1 METTLNIRKD
11 ILKQVAEAAE
21 SHGMSCSEMIVLLI
35 NRSTREIAN
44 PECPG
49 RRVQYQAR
57 RKPAD
62 WSDLHVK
69 LREDEYEYWLDIRKL
84 MKMSVSLILGNAV
97 RKFLSK
103 PFKINSTDNYLCKNY
118 IIAKEIID
126 NITIWKFIWGFPP
139 NLGKAI
145 NFNT

>member
-11 ILKQVAEAAE
+11 IMRKVAKAAK
-21 SHGMSCSEMIVLLI
+21 SYGISCSEMIVLLI
-35 NRSTREIAN
+35 NRSTREISN
-44 PECPG
+44 PGFPG
-49 RRVQYQAR
+49 RRVRYQAR

-62 WSDLHVK
+62 WCESHVK
-69 LREDEYEYWLDIRKL
+69 LRDDEYEYWQDLRKL
-84 MKMSVSLILGNAV
+84 MKMSVSLILANAV

-103 PFKINSTDNYLCKNY
+103 PFKIYRADNCLCKNY

-139 NLGKAI
+139 NLEKVI
-145 NFNT
+145 NFDT